1 MKIKLSPKKFVS
13 SSSSKPLF
21 IAEIGSNHNGKI
33 SLAKKLILRAKQA
46 GADYVK
52 LQSWSKETIFSKV
65 KYKENYF
72 LKDDYRNNKNIS
84 LEQIV
89 EKYSISED
97 NTIKLNDYAKSLK
110 IELISTPFSKRE
122 VDFLVKKI
130 KVPFL
135 KVASMDLNNYPFLE
149 YIGKQKKPIV
159 LSTGMANLQ
168 EIDRAI
174 ATIEATKNFKI
185 IILHCVSIYPAPANK
200 INLNRIKSLKSL
212 YPYPVGYS
220 DHSIGDQMSIG
231 AIAMDACLIE
241 KHFTL
246 DKKMEGWDHKI
257 SADPEDLSNLIKKC
271 KDIYAALGSHRIT
284 RTESKK
290 RVEEFRRSIVAAR
303 DIKAGEKFT
312 REMLDF
318 KRPGRGLSPEMIN
331 IIIGKISKNDISFD
345 SLIKKNDF

>member
-1 MKIKLSPKKFVS
+1 
-13 SSSSKPLF
+13 
-21 IAEIGSNHNGKI
+21 
-33 SLAKKLILRAKQA
+33 
-46 GADYVK
+46 
-52 LQSWSKETIFSKV
+52 
-65 KYKENYF
+65 
-72 LKDDYRNNKNIS
+72 
-84 LEQIV
+84 
-89 EKYSISED
+89 
-97 NTIKLNDYAKSLK
+97 
-110 IELISTPFSKRE
+110 
-122 VDFLVKKI
+122 
-130 KVPFL
+130 
-135 KVASMDLNNYPFLE
+135 MDLNNYPFLE

-231 AIAMDACLIE
+231 AI
-241 KHFTL
+241 
-246 DKKMEGWDHKI
+246 
-257 SADPEDLSNLIKKC
+257 EDLSNLIKKC
-271 KDIYAALGSHRIT
+271 KDIYAALGCHRIT